1 VAVNNITMS
10 NPLRNLPAVNAV
22 LDHPDVEDLFEDVSR
37 IQVTG
42 CVRTVLNSLRN
53 QVQKASGDSPVITL
67 ESVVGQ
73 TVRAVHQLK
82 LQRLNSVVNATG
94 IVLHT
99 NLGRAVLSDSAIM
112 RLVLAARATN
122 VELDLQSGR
131 RSRRGAHAEELLRE
145 LTGAPGALIVNN
157 CAAATMLAL
166 QGVAVGKE
174 VIISRGQLVEIGG
187 GFRLPEVFEA
197 AGVILREVGTANR
210 TRVEDYERAVNE
222 NTGAILRVHRSNFRV
237 SGFVAEPTAA
247 ELVTF
252 ARKHNLPMIDDL
264 GSGCLTSLTPLGLDE
279 PDVASSLQSK
289 ADLVLFSG
297 DKLLG
302 GPQAGIL
309 IGQTDWIERLRKHPM
324 ARAIR
329 VCKLTLAALEATL
342 EDHLAG
348 DAFDTVPVLSMLSMP
363 AEDVKERCE
372 YVVEELSDV
381 GLDLSVVACE
391 SEVGGGSLAD
401 QTIASFAVRISGVQP
416 DNFVKSLRI
425 GEAAILGRIE
435 DGAVLLDLRSVRPDD
450 DTILVDEIQRVVR
463 EPWKVDA

>member
-1 VAVNNITMS
+1 MS
-10 NPLRNLPAVNAV
+10 NPLRNLPAVDAV
-22 LDHPDVEDLFEDVSR
+22 LNHPDVEELFEEVSR
-37 IQVTG
+37 AQVTG
-42 CVRTVLNSLRN
+42 CVRTVLDDLRHQIQQNPDAPPNITANSVAQRTIN
-53 QVQKASGDSPVITL
+53 A
-67 ESVVGQ
+67 
-73 TVRAVHQLK
+73 VRSLK
-82 LQRLNSVVNATG
+82 RQRLNFVINATG

-112 RLVLAARATN
+112 RLLTAARATN
-122 VELDLQSGR
+122 VELDLESGK
-131 RSRRGAHAEELLRE
+131 RSRRGANAETLLRE

-166 QGVAVGKE
+166 QGVAVGRE

-197 AGVILREVGTANR
+197 AGVILREVGTSNR
-210 TRVEDYERAVNE
+210 TTVDDYKQAINN

-247 ELVTF
+247 ELAAL
-252 ARKHNLPMIDDL
+252 AREHELPMIDDL
-264 GSGCLTSLTPLGLDE
+264 GSGCLTSLAPLRLDE

-309 IGQTDWIERLRKHPM
+309 LGQADWIGRLRKHPM

-348 DAFDTVPVLSMLSMP
+348 DAFNTIPVLSMLSMP
-363 AEDVKERCE
+363 AEDVKERCDWM
-372 YVVEELSDV
+372 VEELSDV
-381 GLDLSVVACE
+381 GLEMSVVACE

-401 QTIASFAVRISGVQP
+401 QKIASFAVRVSGVPP
-416 DNFVKSLRI
+416 DDFMRSLRA
-425 GEAAILGRIE
+425 GEAAILARIE
-435 DGAVLLDLRSVRPDD
+435 DGTVLLDLRSVRPEDD
-450 DTILVDEIQRVVR
+450 AIVVEEIQRTVR
-463 EPWKVDA
+463 EPWSTDA

>member
-1 VAVNNITMS
+1 MS
-10 NPLRNLPAVNAV
+10 NPFRNLPAVDAV
-22 LDHPDVEDLFEDVSR
+22 LNHPDVEELFEDVSR
-37 IQVTG
+37 VQVTA
-42 CVRTVLNSLRN
+42 C
-53 QVQKASGDSPVITL
+53 
-67 ESVVGQ
+67 
-73 TVRAVHQLK
+73 VRAVLDDLRYQIQQNPDAPLDITPDRVAQQTIK
-82 LQRLNSVVNATG
+82 AVRSLQRRRLNCVINASG

-99 NLGRAVLSDSAIM
+99 NLGRAVLSESAII
-112 RLVLAARATN
+112 RLLTAARATN
-122 VELDLQSGR
+122 VELDLESGK
-131 RSRRGAHAEELLRE
+131 RSRRGAHTEELLQE
-145 LTGAPGALIVNN
+145 LTGAPSALIVNN

-166 QGVAVGKE
+166 QGVAVGRE

-197 AGVILREVGTANR
+197 AGVILREVGTSNR
-210 TRVEDYERAVNE
+210 TTVDDYEQAINE

-247 ELVTF
+247 ELAAL
-252 ARKHNLPMIDDL
+252 ARKHELPMIDDL
-264 GSGCLTSLTPLGLDE
+264 GSGCLTSLAPLGLDE

-289 ADLVLFSG
+289 ADLVLFSA

-309 IGQTDWIERLRKHPM
+309 IGQTDWIDQLRKHPM

-348 DAFDTVPVLSMLSMP
+348 DAFNTIPVLSMLSMS
-363 AEDVKERCE
+363 ADDVKERCDWIIDD
-372 YVVEELSDV
+372 LSDV
-381 GLDLSVVACE
+381 GLEMSVVACE

-401 QTIASFAVRISGVQP
+401 QKIASFAVRISGVPP
-416 DNFVKSLRI
+416 DNVMRSLRT

-435 DGAVLLDLRSVRPDD
+435 DGAVLLDLRSVRPEDD
-450 DTILVDEIQRVVR
+450 AIVVEEIRRIVR
-463 EPWKVDA
+463 EPWSTDA

>member
-1 VAVNNITMS
+1 MS

-22 LDHPDVEDLFEDVSR
+22 LEHTDVEHLFEDVSR
-37 IQVTG
+37 TQVTG
-42 CVRTVLNSLRN
+42 CVRAVLNRLRD
-53 QVQKASGDSPVITL
+53 QVRNPSGDNPVITL

-73 TVRAVHQLK
+73 TVQAVHQLK
-82 LQRLNSVVNATG
+82 LQRLNSIINATG

-112 RLVLAARATN
+112 RLLLAARATN
-122 VELDLQSGR
+122 VELDLQTGR

-166 QGVAVGKE
+166 QGVAAGKE

-210 TRVEDYERAVNE
+210 TRVEDYERAITD

-247 ELVTF
+247 ELVTL
-252 ARKHNLPMIDDL
+252 ARKHHLPMIDDL
-264 GSGCLTSLTPLGLDE
+264 GSGCLTSLAPLGLDE
-279 PDVASSLQSK
+279 PDVAGSLQSQ

-348 DAFDTVPVLSMLSMP
+348 DAFETIPVLSMLSMP

-372 YVVEELSDV
+372 HVVEQLSEV

-401 QTIASFAVRISGVQP
+401 QKIASFAVRISGVQP
-416 DNFVKSLRI
+416 DNFVRSLRT
-425 GEAAILGRIE
+425 GEASILGRIE

-450 DTILVDEIQRVVR
+450 DTVLMEEIQRVVR
-463 EPWKVDA
+463 EPWRTDA